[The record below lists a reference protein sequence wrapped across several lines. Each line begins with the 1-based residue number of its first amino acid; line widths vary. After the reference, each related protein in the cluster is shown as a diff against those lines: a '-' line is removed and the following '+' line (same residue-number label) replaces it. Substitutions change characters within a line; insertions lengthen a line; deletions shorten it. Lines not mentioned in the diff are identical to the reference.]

1 MTRRPALLAAAALAA
16 AGLALSSVLVFEHA
30 SAHAGG
36 VSFCAIS
43 EYVDCDR
50 VATSPWSVALGLPVA
65 AWGALGYGLALL
77 LALAGLAPGRR
88 HEGWPA
94 GLLVLLAAAFAVA
107 ALVLAGIS
115 TLAIGALCILC
126 TASWLVSFALLGA
139 AVRATRPDGVRAAV
153 RADLAL
159 VRERKGMAAALA
171 VAGIALVLI
180 VVAAYPRY
188 WSRPAPRAA
197 VPGPGA
203 DGGEMSRGPLVV
215 VEYSDY
221 ACPACARAHVETK
234 ALLAGRTDVRLVRRH
249 FPLDSDCNPALT
261 RRMHPGACDLARVGI
276 CAEAQGKLE
285 PTEDALFANQVAKRS
300 IEEIVR
306 AVGLDL
312 DQLKACLAS
321 RATEER
327 LRSDVE
333 MGIRAGLKVTP
344 TFVVG
349 GRLFPGA
356 IPPEALPART
366 TAASP

>member
-1 MTRRPALLAAAALAA
+1 MTRRPALLVAAALAA
-16 AGLALSSVLVFEHA
+16 AGLALSVVLVFEHA

-36 VSFCAIS
+36 VSFCAINS
-43 EYVDCDR
+43 YVDCDR

-65 AWGALGYGLALL
+65 AWGALGYALALL

-94 GLLVLLAAAFAVA
+94 GLLVLLAAAFAA
-107 ALVLAGIS
+107 AAVVLAGIS

-126 TASWLVSFALLGA
+126 TGSWLVSFALLGA
-139 AVRATRPDGVRAAV
+139 AVRATRPGGVRAAV

-159 VRERKGMAAALA
+159 VRERKGTAAGLA
-171 VAGIALVLI
+171 VAGLALVLL

-188 WSRPAPRAA
+188 WSRPAARAA

-203 DGGEMSRGPLVV
+203 AGEMSQGPIVV

-221 ACPACARAHVETK
+221 ACPACARAHLETK

-285 PTEDALFANQVAKRS
+285 PTEDALFANQLARRP
-300 IEEIVR
+300 IEEVVR

-312 DQLKACLAS
+312 GQLKACVAS

-327 LRSDVE
+327 LRSDVD

-349 GRLFPGA
+349 GRLYPGA